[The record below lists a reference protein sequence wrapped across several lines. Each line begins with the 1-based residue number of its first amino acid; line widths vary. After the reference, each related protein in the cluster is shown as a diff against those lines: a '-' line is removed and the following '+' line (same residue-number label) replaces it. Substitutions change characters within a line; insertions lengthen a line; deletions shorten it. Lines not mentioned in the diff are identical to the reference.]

1 MDRRQFLSSA
11 AALPLAAQPNASA
24 KPNVLLILMDDMASR
39 TLSCY
44 GNPHVET
51 PHLDQLAREGMR
63 FTQAYVTPQCTPTR
77 ATLLTGQYT
86 ARNKMWHV
94 IPWYG
99 APWGRVAEP
108 AYAEQLPR
116 STCTL
121 AKGMRTAGY
130 RTACFGKWHLSTN
143 ADGGYPSLKPEA
155 APAFGFD
162 EGLAQ
167 MPKDIMAHDRGVDML
182 SDKAVDFIERYKD
195 RPWFC
200 YLSHHAIHRVLAAPP
215 TLVAKYKAKGFPDK
229 GLNNATLL
237 ASMEHLDTGIGR
249 VLKCLDDL
257 NLRQNTVVIFLTDNG
272 GIYESY
278 NPKPVRAAKGEWHI
292 QPADSEFESTPL
304 RAGKGFAYEGGIRV
318 PLIVRWPGK
327 VKAGTVEHTPVH
339 AVDLLPTLLDI
350 AGAKAPASHTVDGV
364 SLTRLWQGRAKLPSR
379 AFFWYMPL
387 YDLRWLGTPC
397 AVIRDGDY
405 KLIESFG
412 DYVDTQP
419 NQPAVY
425 RTGQRLE
432 LYNLKEDIGETRN
445 LAASQPQRAQAMQRR
460 LHAWIESCGSPVP
473 GLNTHY
479 DESRPLEE
487 TRVKPDWLRGA

>member
-1 MDRRQFLSSA
+1 MNRRQFLHAA
-11 AALPLAAQPNASA
+11 AALPLAAQSSA
-24 KPNVLLILMDDMASR
+24 PKPNVLLILMDDMASR

-44 GNPHVET
+44 GNPHVQT

-86 ARNKMWHV
+86 ARHKMWHV

-99 APWGRVAEP
+99 APWARVAEP

-116 STCTL
+116 STFTL
-121 AKGMRTAGY
+121 AKGMQAAGY
-130 RTACFGKWHLSTN
+130 RTACFGKWHLSPN
-143 ADGGYPSLKPEA
+143 ADGGYNSLKPEA

-162 EGLAQ
+162 EGLDQ
-167 MPKDIMAHDRGVDML
+167 VPKEVMAHDRGAGL
-182 SDKAVDFIERYKD
+182 LTEKTIDFIERHKD

-215 TLVAKYKAKGFPDK
+215 ALIEKYKAKGFPAT

-237 ASMEHLDTGIGR
+237 ASMEHMDAGIGR
-249 VLKCLDDL
+249 VLKRLDEL
-257 NLRQNTVVIFLTDNG
+257 QLRRNTIVLFLTDNG
-272 GIYESY
+272 GIHESY
-278 NPKPVRAAKGEWHI
+278 NPKPIRAATGEWRIH
-292 QPADSEFESTPL
+292 PADAEFESTPL

-318 PLIVRWPGK
+318 PMIVRWPGQ

-339 AVDLLPTLLDI
+339 AVDILPTLLEI
-350 AGAKAPASHTVDGV
+350 VAGKAPDNHTVDGV
-364 SLTRLWQGRAKLPSR
+364 SLTRLWQGRAKLQSR
-379 AFFWYMPL
+379 ALYWYMPL
-387 YDLRWLGTPC
+387 YDLRWLATPS

-412 DYVDTQP
+412 DCMDATP
-419 NQPAVY
+419 GGPATY
-425 RTGQRLE
+425 RTGARLE
-432 LYNLKEDIGETRN
+432 LYNLKADIGETRN
-445 LAASQPQRAQAMQRR
+445 LAASQPRRAQAMQRS
-460 LHAWIESCGSPVP
+460 LHAWIASCGSPIP
-473 GLNTHY
+473 GLNPHY

-487 TRVKPDWLRGA
+487 TRVKPDWLRG